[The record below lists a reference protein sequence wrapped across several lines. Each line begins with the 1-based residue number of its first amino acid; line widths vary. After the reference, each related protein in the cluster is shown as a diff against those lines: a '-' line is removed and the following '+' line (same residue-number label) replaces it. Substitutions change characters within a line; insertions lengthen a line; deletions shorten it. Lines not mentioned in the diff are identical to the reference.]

1 MTLGSSLA
9 DLARARE
16 GRRRRVS
23 SWDRSGGNADF
34 VPLGKGQGATLCDL
48 DGAGII
54 RHVWCT
60 MAAPRN
66 RLYARTTLLR
76 MFWDGSPTP
85 CVEAPIGDFFGI
97 GHGIVKNFASL
108 PLTMSPEDGRGFN
121 CFFPRP
127 FSVGAR
133 IEVANESDSGMI
145 DHYIDYE
152 EDGRAIL
159 LSIGFVTELLCQST
173 STAERRPA
181 AEGDERQGQ

>member
-34 VPLGKGQGATLCDL
+34 VPLGKGQSATLCDL

-108 PLTMSPEDGRGFN
+108 PLTMSPEDGRRFN
-121 CFFPRP
+121 CFFPMP
-127 FSVGAR
+127 FSVGGAR
-133 IEVANESDSGMI
+133 IEVANKSDSGMI
-145 DHYIDYE
+145 FYYYIDYE
-152 EDGRAIL
+152 EDGRRHPPLDWVRHRAT
-159 LSIGFVTELLCQST
+159 LSVDLHGGASPSC
-173 STAERRPA
+173 RR
-181 AEGDERQGQ
+181 R